1 MSTPLPR
8 LQILAPLSGWLVA
21 LDTVPDP
28 VFAGKMV
35 GDGISLDPT
44 SCSLLAPV
52 SGTVSNLHSAHHALT
67 IISPEGVEVMV
78 HIGIDTVMLKGQGF
92 QPLVAQGQQV
102 KAGQPLIDFELDL
115 VARKAQSL
123 LTQII
128 ITNGDATVSAMHC
141 ASGQAEAGKTVVL
154 ELELSGAAAT
164 AAAPAADSAKLLSP
178 EITITNPAGLHAR
191 PAAVFASK
199 AKSFQADIHLQLGE
213 QSANAKSVVG
223 VMGLSTRN
231 GDKVRIEAAGADAEQ
246 ALAELTQLLLDRC
259 GEAEDEAPAAPA
271 SVIAPAL
278 HEESAELLVGVGA
291 SPGLAIGRVYHHR
304 LQEFDVPEFGQ
315 GANQEQQFFTRATE
329 EAAQQIDAV
338 KTQLT
343 DTAKRAIL
351 SMHQELLQDPDLLAQ
366 TYAGL
371 ADGKSAAWAWR
382 AAFSSYSARLEAQDN
397 ALLRERANDI
407 RDVGRRV
414 LALLAGVKQASLD
427 VPAGSILIAEDLT
440 PSDTAALDP
449 NKVLGFCTRTGGATS
464 HVAILARSLGIPAI
478 CGISQAALA
487 LPDSEQVIID
497 GSRGTLRIA
506 PNAEQLAAAETEIAD
521 IAARRAAEAAMSQQ
535 EARTRDGVRIE
546 VVANIR
552 NAADAREAVA
562 KGAEGVGLLRS
573 EFLFDN
579 RDTAPSEQEQAEEYC
594 AVARALGAERPLVV
608 RTLDVGGDKPL
619 SYLPLPKEDN
629 PFLGLRGIRVSLERP
644 DLLRTQLRA
653 ILQAAPLTRL
663 HIMFPMVA
671 SLDELR
677 AAKAI
682 LAEEQAACG
691 QHDVKVGIMVEV
703 PSAAVMAARFAP
715 EVDFFSIG
723 TNDLTQYVLAMD
735 RGHPQLAKQADAL
748 HPAVLAM
755 IAMTCDGART
765 HGKWVGICGG
775 LASDERAAPLLV
787 GMGVGELSVSTP
799 ALAAVKATLARWS
812 ADECQALARQ
822 ALALSTVTEV
832 RELLNTQAR

>member
-1 MSTPLPR
+1 
-8 LQILAPLSGWLVA
+8 
-21 LDTVPDP
+21 
-28 VFAGKMV
+28 MV

-497 GSRGTLRIA
+497 G
-506 PNAEQLAAAETEIAD
+506 AAARCASRRTPSNWPRPKPKSPTSPRACRSGD
-521 IAARRAAEAAMSQQ
+521 VAAGSAHPRRRAHRSGGQYPQ
-535 EARTRDGVRIE
+535 RRRRARGGGQ
-546 VVANIR
+546 
-552 NAADAREAVA
+552 
-562 KGAEGVGLLRS
+562 GAEGVGLLRS

-594 AVARALGAERPLVV
+594 AVARALGQERPLVV

-644 DLLRTQLRA
+644 DLLRT
-653 ILQAAPLTRL
+653 
-663 HIMFPMVA
+663 VA
-671 SLDELR
+671 RHSAGR
-677 AAKAI
+677 AADP
-682 LAEEQAACG
+682 LA
-691 QHDVKVGIMVEV
+691 HHV
-703 PSAAVMAARFAP
+703 P
-715 EVDFFSIG
+715 D
-723 TNDLTQYVLAMD
+723 
-735 RGHPQLAKQADAL
+735 
-748 HPAVLAM
+748 
-755 IAMTCDGART
+755 
-765 HGKWVGICGG
+765 GG
-775 LASDERAAPLLV
+775 LAGRIARRQGHPGRRAGRLR
-787 GMGVGELSVSTP
+787 P
-799 ALAAVKATLARWS
+799 A
-812 ADECQALARQ
+812 
-822 ALALSTVTEV
+822 
-832 RELLNTQAR
+832 